1 MYNSIAYGR
10 RMAARMVLFQI
21 GAISILGLGFCAAA
35 WRSGAAAG
43 LGGGVV
49 AIGNALFA
57 WRLFAGGVAPT
68 HRAMRSVYAA
78 EVLKWFWMLG
88 MFYLAVAVLKVP
100 ALPFV
105 VGIIVAQV
113 AFWIAVAT
121 IR

>member
-1 MYNSIAYGR
+1 MYNSIAHGR
-10 RMAARMVLFQI
+10 RMAARMVLLQI
-21 GAISILGLGFCAAA
+21 GAISILGLGFCAMGWRAGATA
-35 WRSGAAAG
+35 WW
-43 LGGGVV
+43 GGSVV

-57 WRLFAGGVAPT
+57 WRLFANGIAPT
-68 HRAMRSVYAA
+68 HKALRSVYAA

>member
-10 RMAARMVLFQI
+10 RMAARMVLLQV
-21 GAISILGLGFCAAA
+21 GAITILGLGFCAMGWRAGVAA
-35 WRSGAAAG
+35 WF
-43 LGGGVV
+43 GGGIV

-57 WRLFAGGVAPT
+57 WRLFAGGNAPT
-68 HRAMRSVYAA
+68 QKAMASVYAA